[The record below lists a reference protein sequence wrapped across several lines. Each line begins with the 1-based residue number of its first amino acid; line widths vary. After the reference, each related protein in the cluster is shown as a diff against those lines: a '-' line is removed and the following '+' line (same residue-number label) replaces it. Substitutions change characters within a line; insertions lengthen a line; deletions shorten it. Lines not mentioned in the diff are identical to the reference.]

1 MQNYNYV
8 DRLQEIW
15 KKAVEAYAKGERAV
29 DRFFTESE
37 SAFLASIGMKKQ
49 ELFDFAE
56 DYNNKAG
63 VPDFTM
69 MAMIQAVR
77 RNYFYEVQKKQLSK
91 SVFEATELPAK
102 TDDLQGIV
110 WLPRIMAKAK
120 AKLTGTLPADVM
132 YGCSGDQ
139 RFFRENDI
147 HPAEF
152 LQLIWNHWEDQ
163 DAIVAWIKAR
173 RS

>member
-29 DRFFTESE
+29 GRFFTESE
-37 SAFLASIGMKKQ
+37 SAFLASIGMKEQ

-69 MAMIQAVR
+69 MAMIQSVR
-77 RNYFYEVQKKQLSK
+77 RNYFYEVQKKQLSE
-91 SVFEATELPAK
+91 SIFEATDLPAK
-102 TDDLQGIV
+102 TDHLEGIV
-110 WLPRIMAKAK
+110 WLPRIMAKAQ
-120 AKLTGTLPADVM
+120 AKLTGTLPDDVM

-139 RFFRENDI
+139 QFFRENDI

-152 LQLIWNHWEDQ
+152 LQLIWNYWEDQ
-163 DAIVAWIKAR
+163 AAIVAWIKAR
-173 RS
+173 RC

>member
-8 DRLQEIW
+8 DRLLGVW
-15 KKAVEAYAKGERAV
+15 KKAVEAYAEGERAV

-37 SAFLASIGMKKQ
+37 SAFLASIGMQDQ

-56 DYNNKAG
+56 DYHNKAG

-77 RNYFYEVQKKQLSK
+77 RNYFYEVQKKQPAQT
-91 SVFEATELPAK
+91 VFEATRLPAK
-102 TDDLQGIV
+102 TDELEGIV

-120 AKLTGTLPADVM
+120 AKLTGTLPADIM
-132 YGCSGDQ
+132 FGCSGDQ
-139 RFFRENDI
+139 QFFRENDI

-152 LQLIWNHWEDQ
+152 LQLVWNHWEDQ
-163 DAIVAWIKAR
+163 DGIVEWIKDR